1 MEISKRN
8 IESWLLD
15 FADGTLSPQQERK
28 LLAFLDEHPEIELQP
43 EKSLPTIG
51 VPDVEFEQIDKL
63 YFEEVKKRAEGEE
76 TSCVQYV
83 EGDISGEALKTFEE
97 KLENSDRLLG
107 KLHLYQQSKL
117 RPDENEKYAFKEVL
131 KRKSFVG
138 AILPKAWPV
147 IAVAAS
153 VCLIILGNQHWHE
166 FSTLFD
172 SNQENTYQPRRIIKS
187 PIEVIQLEKQ
197 DLDLPVAEN
206 KDTITDNEP
215 SKVLLASEEPKKKVT
230 RRSVQ
235 KPARSNKGTREA
247 MAPLKAESVTMLNG
261 GSQVQ
266 SRGIVASNQPVNKKN
281 IDKIQD
287 ALLGIDKEELPSNI
301 NTKEALGLGLADK
314 LFGENIDLEKK
325 DKDVEVK
332 FKIAGF
338 KFSKTIS
345 EK

>member
-15 FADGTLSPQQERK
+15 FADGTLSPHQERE

-51 VPDVEFEQIDKL
+51 VPNVNYEQIDKL

-76 TSCVQYV
+76 TSCVQYI
-83 EGDISGEALKTFEE
+83 EGDMSGKALQTFEE
-97 KLENSDRLLG
+97 KLEKSDRLLG

-117 RPDENEKYAFKEVL
+117 RPNDNEKYAFKEVL
-131 KRKSFVG
+131 KRRSFVG

-153 VCLIILGNQHWHE
+153 VCLIILGNQHWHK
-166 FSTLFD
+166 FSSLLNTK
-172 SNQENTYQPRRIIKS
+172 QENTYKPRRIIKS
-187 PIEVIQLEKQ
+187 PIDIIQLEKQ
-197 DLDLPVAEN
+197 DMDLPVAES
-206 KDTITDNEP
+206 KDTITPNDT
-215 SKVLLASEEPKKKVT
+215 KVLLAEDSPKRKT
-230 RRSVQ
+230 ARRSVQ
-235 KPARSNKGTREA
+235 KPVRSNNTQA
-247 MAPLKAESVTMLNG
+247 MAPLQSESVTMLNSG
-261 GSQVQ
+261 IQLQ
-266 SRGIVASNQPVNKKN
+266 SRGIVASNRPVNKTN